1 MSLSSF
7 FEFLADI
14 VMNLTFCMLNS
25 YLNAHFTE
33 IITVFPQKIPRAY
46 LPYRYTRGIYASLQ
60 LFYFSALSLFAL
72 LSRVFKLISI
82 VVIQIQISH
91 HLIYN
96 KCIRQGTGD
105 VDHGSRHVDDRVY
118 G

>member
-25 YLNAHFTE
+25 YLNAHFTQ

-46 LPYRYTRGIYASLQ
+46 LPYTGNLRFFAAI
-60 LFYFSALSLFAL
+60 LFLCAFLVCFA
-72 LSRVFKLISI
+72 VQSI
-82 VVIQIQISH
+82 
-91 HLIYN
+91 
-96 KCIRQGTGD
+96 
-105 VDHGSRHVDDRVY
+105 
-118 G
+118 